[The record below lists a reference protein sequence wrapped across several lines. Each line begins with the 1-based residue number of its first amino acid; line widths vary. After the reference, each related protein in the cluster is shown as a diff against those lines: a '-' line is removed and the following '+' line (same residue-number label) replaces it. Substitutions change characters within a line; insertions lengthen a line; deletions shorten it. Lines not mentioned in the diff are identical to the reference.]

1 MLLCG
6 SKQTILKKE
15 YDIVIIGSGM
25 GGLICADILGREG
38 YSVCVLEKNRQIGGC
53 LQTYVR
59 DRVIFD
65 SGVHYLGG
73 LGKGQNLYQVF
84 KYLGIIDKLKLQKM
98 DENGFDRILIEND
111 DKQYVFAQ
119 GYENFIRHLLNDFP
133 KEEKALRLYCDKIKE
148 ICSKFPLYNLRS
160 GGDVNEKTAVLGI
173 DTRTFIESITS
184 DKKLQAVLVGNSM
197 LYVLQ
202 SGKTPFYVHAMIL
215 NSYIESSWKCIDG
228 GSDIGKIMAKNI
240 REQGGVIHRNT
251 EVKKIVVENDKAIA
265 VELADGTYVQA
276 KYFISNVHPVRTL
289 EMTESSLIKQA
300 YKNRI
305 KNLENT
311 IGGFI
316 INIVFKKN
324 SFPYLKNNFYYHKDG
339 YAWNASEHNE
349 ENWPLAYS
357 VFFSASS
364 RSEEYAESMTVLAYM
379 RYDEVKEWEKTFNTV
394 SAAEDRGPG
403 YGEFKDRKAE
413 VLLDCVE
420 EKFPGL
426 RSCIKTYYT
435 ATPLSYRDY
444 VGNEDGSMYGI
455 VKDYQNPLKTF
466 ISPRTKIPNLFL
478 TGQNLNLHGI
488 LGATMSGLVTCTAF
502 MGNESIIEK
511 IRNA

>member
-1 MLLCG
+1 M
-6 SKQTILKKE
+6 KKE
-15 YDIVIIGSGM
+15 FDIVIIGSGM
-25 GGLICADILGREG
+25 GGLVCADILGREG
-38 YSVCVLEKNRQIGGC
+38 YKVCVLEKNKQIGGC

-59 DRVIFD
+59 DKVIFD

-84 KYLGIIDKLKLQKM
+84 KYLGMIDKLKLQKM
-98 DENGFDRILIEND
+98 DEDVFDKIIIEND
-111 DKQYVFAQ
+111 DKEYVFAQ
-119 GYENFIRHLLNDFP
+119 GYENFIQHLLKDFP
-133 KEEKALRLYCDKIKE
+133 NEEKALRLYCDKIKE
-148 ICSKFPLYNLRS
+148 VCSKFPLYNLRT

-173 DTRTFIESITS
+173 DTRTFIESITTN
-184 DKKLQAVLVGNSM
+184 KKLQAVLVGNSM

-240 REQGGVIHRNT
+240 REHGNVIHRNT
-251 EVKKIVVENDKAIA
+251 EVKKIMVEEGKVSS
-265 VELADGTYVQA
+265 VELADGSHVYA
-276 KYFISNVHPVRTL
+276 KHFISNMHPVRTL
-289 EMTESSLIKQA
+289 EMTDSSLIKHA

-305 KNLENT
+305 KGLENT
-311 IGGFI
+311 SGGFI

-324 SFPYLKNNFYYHKDG
+324 AFPYIKNNFYYHKEG
-339 YAWNASEHNE
+339 YAWDMADHTE
-349 ENWPLAYS
+349 ENWPLGYS

-364 RSEEYAESMTVLAYM
+364 RSEEYAESMTLLAYM
-379 RYDEVKEWEKTFNTV
+379 RYDEVAQWEKTFNTV
-394 SAAEDRGPG
+394 SAKEDRGTD
-403 YGEFKDRKAE
+403 YEAFKKRKAE
-413 VLLDCVE
+413 ILLDCVE

-426 RSCIKTYYT
+426 RKCIKTYYT

-444 VGNEDGSMYGI
+444 VGNDDGSMYGI

-466 ISPRTKIPNLFL
+466 ISPRTKIPNLYL

-488 LGATMSGLVTCTAF
+488 LGATMSGLVTCVAF
-502 MGNESIIEK
+502 MGNESVIEK

>member
-1 MLLCG
+1 M
-6 SKQTILKKE
+6 E
-15 YDIVIIGSGM
+15 NNYDIVIIGSGM
-25 GGLICADILGREG
+25 GGLVCADILGREG
-38 YSVCVLEKNRQIGGC
+38 YKVCVLEKNKQIGGC

-98 DENGFDRILIEND
+98 DEDVFDKIIIEND
-111 DKQYVFAQ
+111 EKEYVFAQ
-119 GYENFIRHLLNDFP
+119 GYENFIQHLLKDFP
-133 KEEKALRLYCDKIKE
+133 HEERALRLYCDKIKE
-148 ICSKFPLYNLRS
+148 VCSKFPLYNLRT
-160 GGDVNEKTAVLGI
+160 GGNIDEKNTVLGI
-173 DTRTFIESITS
+173 DTRTFIESITD
-184 DKKLQAVLVGNSM
+184 DKKLQAVLVGNNM

-228 GSDIGKIMAKNI
+228 GSDIGKYIAKNI
-240 REQGGVIHRNT
+240 REQGGVIHRNA
-251 EVKKIVVENDKAIA
+251 EVKKIVVEDGK
-265 VELADGTYVQA
+265 VSSVQLAGGSQVYA
-276 KYFISNVHPVRTL
+276 KNFISNMHPVQTL
-289 EMTESSLIKQA
+289 DMIESNLIKHA
-300 YKNRI
+300 YKHRI

-316 INIVFKKN
+316 INIVFKKD
-324 SFPYLKNNFYYHKDG
+324 SFKYIKNNFYYHKDG
-339 YAWNASEHNE
+339 HVWNMTAHTEA
-349 ENWPLAYS
+349 NWPLCYC

-364 RSEEYAESMTVLAYM
+364 RSPEYAESMTLLAYM
-379 RYDEVKEWEKTFNTV
+379 HYDEVKQWEKTFNTV
-394 SAAEDRGPG
+394 SAVEDRGPE
-403 YGEFKDRKAE
+403 YEAFKKRKAE
-413 VLLDCVE
+413 KLMDVVE

-426 RSCIKTYYT
+426 KDCIKTYYT

-444 VGNEDGSMYGI
+444 VGNDDGSMYGI

-466 ISPRTKIPNLFL
+466 ISPRTKIPNLYL
-478 TGQNLNLHGI
+478 TGQNLNLHGV
-488 LGATMSGLVTCTAF
+488 LGATMSGLVTSVAF
-502 MGNESIIEK
+502 LGNEDIIEK